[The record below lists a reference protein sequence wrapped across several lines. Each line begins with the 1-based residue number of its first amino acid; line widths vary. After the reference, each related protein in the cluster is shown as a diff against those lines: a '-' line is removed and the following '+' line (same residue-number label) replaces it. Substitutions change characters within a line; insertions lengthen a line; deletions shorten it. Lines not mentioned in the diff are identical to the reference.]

1 MDHPKHDRNVAARPQ
16 GRSGAKSGLNARRV
30 LGVFAHP
37 DDETLLAGAL
47 LARFAASGAETGVL
61 CAAPGDDQSKQKLS
75 DACRVL
81 GVEHVASL
89 RYHGSP
95 MWPVTGRDSRPSLM
109 LADAHV
115 DDVAARIAG
124 HIAAFAPHTV
134 ITHSTYGD
142 YGHVDHAVVC
152 AATIRAVTQANVD
165 PSRLYCLDWPRP
177 LVRINL
183 RLMRLARRDITRM
196 GPNGKFNLE
205 HAVAN
210 APPCTDV
217 LDVTPFLKTRKAASC
232 FYSDQIS
239 VGPPLLRALE
249 YAPVLLQRPFLG
261 RVRLARI
268 HPSCWQSALIPTQ
281 LNGL

>member
-1 MDHPKHDRNVAARPQ
+1 M
-16 GRSGAKSGLNARRV
+16 

-47 LARFAASGAETGVL
+47 LAKFAASGVETGVL
-61 CAAPGDDQSKQKLS
+61 CAAPGDDRSKQKLA

-81 GVEHVASL
+81 GVGSVSTL

-95 MWPVTGRDSRPSLM
+95 MWPETRRQSQPSLM

-115 DDVAARIAG
+115 DDIAARIAG
-124 HIAAFAPHTV
+124 HIKAFGPDTV

-142 YGHVDHAVVC
+142 YGHADHATVC
-152 AATIRAVTQANVD
+152 AATIRAVTQANTG
-165 PSRLYCLDWPRP
+165 STRLYCLDWPRS
-177 LVRINL
+177 LVLINL
-183 RLMRLARRDITRM
+183 RLMSLARRDTTRM
-196 GPNGKFNLE
+196 GPSGMFNLE
-205 HAVAN
+205 QAVAN
-210 APPCTDV
+210 APPATESIDV
-217 LDVTPFLKTRKAASC
+217 AAFLGTRKAASR

-261 RVRLARI
+261 RMRLAQVYPPAGN
-268 HPSCWQSALIPTQ
+268 HP
-281 LNGL
+281 

>member
-1 MDHPKHDRNVAARPQ
+1 MAARPK

-61 CAAPGDDQSKQKLS
+61 CAAPGDDRSKQKLA

-81 GVEHVASL
+81 GVEEVASL

-95 MWPVTGRDSRPSLM
+95 MWPVTGRNPRPSLR
-109 LADAHV
+109 LAEAHV
-115 DDVAARIAG
+115 DDIAARIAG
-124 HIAAFAPHTV
+124 HIAAFAPDTV

-142 YGHVDHAVVC
+142 YGHVDHATVC
-152 AATIRAVTQANVD
+152 AAAIRAVKQANTG
-165 PSRLYCLDWPRP
+165 STRLYCLDWPRP
-177 LVRINL
+177 LVRLNL

-205 HAVAN
+205 QAVAN
-210 APPCTDV
+210 TPPAKESLNV
-217 LDVTPFLKTRKAASC
+217 AAFLKTRKAASR
-232 FYSDQIS
+232 FYADQIS

-249 YAPVLLQRPFLG
+249 YAPALLQRPFLG
-261 RVRLARI
+261 RARLAQV
-268 HPSCWQSALIPTQ
+268 HLSADNRPESTQ
-281 LNGL
+281 QNGL

>member
-1 MDHPKHDRNVAARPQ
+1 M
-16 GRSGAKSGLNARRV
+16 

-47 LARFAASGAETGVL
+47 LARLAASGAEVGVL
-61 CAAPGDDQSKQKLS
+61 CAAPGDDRSQQKLS

-81 GVEHVASL
+81 GIDDVSSL

-95 MWPVTGRDSRPSLM
+95 MWPTADRHSQSNLR
-109 LADAHV
+109 LADAHL
-115 DDVAARIAG
+115 DDIAARIAG
-124 HIAAFAPHTV
+124 RIASFGPDTV

-142 YGHVDHAVVC
+142 YGHVDHATVC
-152 AATIRAVTQANVD
+152 AAAIRAVTQSTNGPA
-165 PSRLYCLDWPRP
+165 RLYCLDWPRP
-177 LVRINL
+177 LVRLNL

-196 GPNGKFNLE
+196 GPDGKFNLE

-210 APPCTDV
+210 APQTTKSIDV
-217 LDVTPFLKTRKAASC
+217 AAFLGTRKAASR

-261 RVRLARI
+261 RVRLAQVYP
-268 HPSCWQSALIPTQ
+268 HAGDQP
-281 LNGL
+281 

>member
-1 MDHPKHDRNVAARPQ
+1 M
-16 GRSGAKSGLNARRV
+16 

-47 LARFAASGAETGVL
+47 LAMFAASDAETGVL
-61 CAAPGDDQSKQKLS
+61 CAAPGDDQSKQNLA

-81 GVEHVASL
+81 GVSSVTTL

-109 LADAHV
+109 LANAHV
-115 DDVAARIAG
+115 DDIAARIAG
-124 HIAAFAPHTV
+124 HVAAFAPDTV

-142 YGHVDHAVVC
+142 YGHVDHATVC
-152 AATIRAVTQANVD
+152 AATIRAVTQANAG
-165 PSRLYCLDWPRP
+165 STRLYCLDWPRP
-177 LVRINL
+177 LVQLNL
-183 RLMRLARRDITRM
+183 RLMRLARRDTTRM
-196 GPNGKFNLE
+196 GPNGEFNLE

-217 LDVTPFLKTRKAASC
+217 LDVAPFLKTRKAASR

-249 YAPVLLQRPFLG
+249 YAPALLQRPFLG
-261 RVRLARI
+261 RARLAQVYPPDGHR
-268 HPSCWQSALIPTQ
+268 P
-281 LNGL
+281 

>member
-1 MDHPKHDRNVAARPQ
+1 M
-16 GRSGAKSGLNARRV
+16 

-47 LARFAASGAETGVL
+47 LARFTASGAVTGVL
-61 CAAPGDDQSKQKLS
+61 CAAPGDDRSKQKLA

-81 GVEHVASL
+81 GVANVAAL

-115 DDVAARIAG
+115 DDIAARIAG
-124 HIAAFAPHTV
+124 HIASFAPDTV

-152 AATIRAVTQANVD
+152 SATIRAVTQAND
-165 PSRLYCLDWPRP
+165 NSSRLYCLDWPRP
-177 LVRINL
+177 LVRLNL
-183 RLMRLARRDITRM
+183 RLMKLALRDITRM

-217 LDVTPFLKTRKAASC
+217 LDVAAFLKTRKDASR

-249 YAPVLLQRPFLG
+249 YAPALLQRPFLG
-261 RVRLARI
+261 RARLAQV
-268 HPSCWQSALIPTQ
+268 HPPLEK
-281 LNGL
+281 

>member
-1 MDHPKHDRNVAARPQ
+1 M
-16 GRSGAKSGLNARRV
+16 

-47 LARFAASGAETGVL
+47 LARLAASGAETAVL
-61 CAAPGDDQSKQKLS
+61 CAAPGDDQSKQNLA

-81 GVEHVASL
+81 GIEHVSSL

-95 MWPVTGRDSRPSLM
+95 MWPVTGRRYRPSLM

-124 HIAAFAPHTV
+124 HVASFAPDTV

-142 YGHVDHAVVC
+142 YGHVDHATVC
-152 AATIRAVTQANVD
+152 AATIRAVTQSNNG
-165 PSRLYCLDWPRP
+165 STHLYCLDWPRP
-177 LVRINL
+177 LVRLNL
-183 RLMRLARRDITRM
+183 RLIRLARRDITRM
-196 GPNGKFNLE
+196 GPDGKFNLE
-205 HAVAN
+205 QAVAN

-217 LDVTPFLKTRKAASC
+217 LDVAAFLKTRKAASR

-239 VGPPLLRALE
+239 VGPPPLRALE

-261 RVRLARI
+261 RARLVQVYPPGNTPAQATDQRR
-268 HPSCWQSALIPTQ
+268 
-281 LNGL
+281 

>member
-1 MDHPKHDRNVAARPQ
+1 M
-16 GRSGAKSGLNARRV
+16 

-47 LARFAASGAETGVL
+47 LAWLAASGADTGVL
-61 CAAPGDDQSKQKLS
+61 CAAPGDDESKQKLS

-95 MWPVTGRDSRPSLM
+95 MWPVAGRHSQSSLR
-109 LADAHV
+109 LADAHL
-115 DDVAARIAG
+115 DDIAARIAG
-124 HIAAFAPHTV
+124 RIASFGPDTV

-142 YGHVDHAVVC
+142 YGHVDHATVC
-152 AATIRAVTQANVD
+152 AATIRAVTQATTG
-165 PSRLYCLDWPRP
+165 PTRLYCLDWPRP
-177 LVRINL
+177 LVRLNL

-196 GPNGKFNLE
+196 GPDAKFNLE

-210 APPCTDV
+210 APPTTESIDV
-217 LDVTPFLKTRKAASC
+217 AAFLKTRKAASR

-249 YAPVLLQRPFLG
+249 YAPALLQRPFLG
-261 RVRLARI
+261 RVRLAQVY
-268 HPSCWQSALIPTQ
+268 PPT
-281 LNGL
+281 GTRP

>member
-1 MDHPKHDRNVAARPQ
+1 MAARPQ
-16 GRSGAKSGLNARRV
+16 GRSGATSSLNPRRV

-47 LARFAASGAETGVL
+47 LARLASTGAETGVL

-81 GVEHVASL
+81 GIDRVTSL

-95 MWPVTGRDSRPSLM
+95 MWPETRRQSQPSLM

-115 DDVAARIAG
+115 DDIAARIAG
-124 HIAAFAPHTV
+124 HIAAFAPDTV

-142 YGHVDHAVVC
+142 YGHVDHATVC
-152 AATIRAVTQANVD
+152 AATMRAVTQANTG
-165 PSRLYCLDWPRP
+165 STRLYCLDWPRP
-177 LVRINL
+177 LVRLNL
-183 RLMRLARRDITRM
+183 RLMRHARRDITLM

-210 APPCTDV
+210 APPATDSLKV
-217 LDVTPFLKTRKAASC
+217 APFLKTRKAASR

-261 RVRLARI
+261 RARLAQV
-268 HPSCWQSALIPTQ
+268 HPPADSRL
-281 LNGL
+281 

>member
-1 MDHPKHDRNVAARPQ
+1 MAARPQ
-16 GRSGAKSGLNARRV
+16 GRGGAKGGLNARRV

-61 CAAPGDDQSKQKLS
+61 CAAPGDDQSKQNLA
-75 DACRVL
+75 DACRQL
-81 GVEHVASL
+81 GV
-89 RYHGSP
+89 
-95 MWPVTGRDSRPSLM
+95 DSVSA
-109 LADAHV
+109 LALPRQS
-115 DDVAARIAG
+115 DVAGHAPRFPAKPAAGGRARRRHRSPDRRA
-124 HIAAFAPHTV
+124 HRPFAPDTV

-142 YGHVDHAVVC
+142 YGHVDHATVC
-152 AATIRAVTQANVD
+152 AATIRAVTQANAG
-165 PSRLYCLDWPRP
+165 STRLYCLDWPRP
-177 LVRINL
+177 LVQLNL

-210 APPCTDV
+210 APPCTEA
-217 LDVTPFLKTRKAASC
+217 LDVAAFLKTRKVASR

-249 YAPVLLQRPFLG
+249 NAPVLLQRPFLG
-261 RVRLARI
+261 RMRLAQVY
-268 HPSCWQSALIPTQ
+268 PP
-281 LNGL
+281 NGNQP